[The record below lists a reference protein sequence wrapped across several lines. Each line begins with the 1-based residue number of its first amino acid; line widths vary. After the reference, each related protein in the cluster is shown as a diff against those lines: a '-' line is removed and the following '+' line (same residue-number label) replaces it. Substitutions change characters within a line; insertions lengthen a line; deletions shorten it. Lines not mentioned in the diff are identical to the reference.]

1 MRGIL
6 KSAHT
11 YSGAIWWEATDVLV
25 NIKKTLIGTTKQNH
39 LVLKLYCIINTFKIY
54 ILLDSFP

>member
-1 MRGIL
+1 MHIL
-6 KSAHT
+6 I